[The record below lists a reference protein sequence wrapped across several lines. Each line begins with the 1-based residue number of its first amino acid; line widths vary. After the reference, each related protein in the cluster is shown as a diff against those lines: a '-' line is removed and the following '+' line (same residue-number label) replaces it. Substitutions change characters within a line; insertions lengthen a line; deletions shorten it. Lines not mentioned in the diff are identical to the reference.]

1 MSLKHATEKME
12 TNREKTSCKKTLEP
26 QNLKTLTGGKH
37 KIANTRVLEGGLD
50 MTDRERVRERNG
62 VLVRLIKEESGT
74 EKES

>member
-12 TNREKTSCKKTLEP
+12 TNREKTRCKKTVEP

-50 MTDRERVRERNG
+50 TTDRE
-62 VLVRLIKEESGT
+62 
-74 EKES
+74 